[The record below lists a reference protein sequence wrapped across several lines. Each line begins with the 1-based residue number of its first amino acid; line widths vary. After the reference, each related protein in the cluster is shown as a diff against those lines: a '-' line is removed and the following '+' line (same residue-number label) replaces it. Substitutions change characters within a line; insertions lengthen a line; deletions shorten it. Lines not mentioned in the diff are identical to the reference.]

1 LPVLVIDRHSRL
13 LAYAAILSVHLLS
26 YISNMNKSN
35 IADVIILVVVYW
47 SVVVLTAL
55 NIGM

>member
-1 LPVLVIDRHSRL
+1 MPFLVSDRHSRL
-13 LAYAAILSVHLLS
+13 LAYAAIFSVHLLS

-35 IADVIILVVVYW
+35 IGDMIILVVVCW
-47 SVVVLTAL
+47 TVVVLTAL